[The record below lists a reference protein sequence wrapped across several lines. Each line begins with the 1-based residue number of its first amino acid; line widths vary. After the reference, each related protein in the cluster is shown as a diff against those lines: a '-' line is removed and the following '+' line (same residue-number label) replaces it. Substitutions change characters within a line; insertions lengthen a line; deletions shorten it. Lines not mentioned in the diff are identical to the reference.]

1 MFQGLNNTIKTWS
14 GRNAAVRF
22 AVDKLQEAR
31 FNWLYH
37 KYYAKPKLLTKA
49 STVEINLEFASQ
61 CNLRCKFCALDH
73 LKPHVQMSE
82 EVLHTLMET
91 VLNDDRFSRVERLNL
106 YNGGE
111 TLLHPKRLEM
121 LRSIAAYR
129 EKFSAAGKHFPKVV
143 MLTNGMLLRPALS
156 DSIINERLVD
166 VMKFSLDGGTPEA
179 FEEMRVNAK
188 WNLFYSNVKYFAE
201 KAKSQ
206 GIQCAGIT
214 IVPDELPL
222 NTSWMHT
229 EFREIIEL
237 LSDYELR
244 RLHNWGGAIE
254 IAKKKRWKKGCN
266 MLLDQ
271 MVVLPNGDV
280 TICCNDL
287 NSLGV
292 TGNILEKP
300 LFELYR
306 SEERLRHVELLKQ
319 GRKSELFLCADC
331 ESY

>member
-1 MFQGLNNTIKTWS
+1 MLQGFKNKIKTWS
-14 GRNAAVRF
+14 GRNAAVRY
-22 AVDKLQEAR
+22 AVDRLQQTR
-31 FNWLYH
+31 FNWLYK
-37 KYYAKPKLLTKA
+37 KYYTNPESDHTA
-49 STVEINLEFASQ
+49 STIEINLEFASQ

-73 LKPHVQMSE
+73 QKPHVQMSE
-82 EVLHTLMET
+82 EVLKTLMNT
-91 VLNDDRFSRVERLNL
+91 LLNDERFNRVERLNL

-121 LRSIAAYR
+121 LRFIAAYR
-129 EKFSAAGKHFPKVV
+129 VKFIAQGKRFPKVV

-156 DSIINERLVD
+156 DSIINEHLVD

-188 WNLFYSNVKYFAE
+188 WNLFYTNVKYFVE
-201 KAKSQ
+201 KAKSK
-206 GIQCAGIT
+206 GIHSAGIT

-222 NTSWMHT
+222 NTSWMHP

-244 RLHNWGGAIE
+244 RLHNWGGAID

-292 TGNILEKP
+292 TGNILEKS
-300 LFELYR
+300 LFELYQ
-306 SEERLRHVELLKQ
+306 SEERLRHVKLLKQ

-331 ESY
+331 ETY

>member
-1 MFQGLNNTIKTWS
+1 MFQGFKNKIKTWS

-22 AVDKLQEAR
+22 VVDQVQEAR
-31 FNWLYH
+31 FNWLY
-37 KYYAKPKLLTKA
+37 KRYYTNRGSQKKA
-49 STVEINLEFASQ
+49 STLEINLEFASQ

-73 LKPHVQMSE
+73 EKPHVQMSE
-82 EVLHTLMET
+82 EVLDTLMNT
-91 VLNDDRFSRVERLNL
+91 LLNDERFSRVERLNL

-121 LRSIAAYR
+121 LRNIAAYR
-129 EKFSAAGKHFPKVV
+129 EKFISKGKRFPKVV

-156 DSIINERLVD
+156 DSIIEERLVD
-166 VMKFSLDGGTPEA
+166 VMKFSLDGGTPES

-188 WNLFYSNVKYFAE
+188 WKLFYSNVKYFAE

-222 NTSWMHT
+222 KTSWMHP

-244 RLHNWGGAIE
+244 RLHNWGGAID

-266 MLLDQ
+266 MLLDL
-271 MVVLPNGDV
+271 MVLLPNGDV

-292 TGNILEKP
+292 TGNILENS
-300 LFELYR
+300 LFELYQ

-319 GRKSELFLCADC
+319 GRKSELLLCAEC
-331 ESY
+331 ETY